1 VSYRTLRRLRRTVL
15 TLLATAVAVVFIF
28 PLYWITVMSFQD
40 GVTASR
46 LPPTFIFWPSLH
58 NYTRLFEESGFGR
71 VMLNTTIIAVG
82 TTVLA
87 LLLGTPAAYALA
99 RFRVG
104 SAEQISF
111 TILSVRMVPSYV
123 AVVPLFIILQYLGLF
138 ATIAGVILASALG
151 GIAFVIWMMR
161 AFFVSVPLELEQAAM
176 IDGCSRPGA
185 VMRVVMPIV
194 APGMVATSVFTA
206 IAAWNEFLFVL
217 ILGGER
223 AKNMQVVLASM
234 VTDQR
239 AEWGQLAAGGVLT
252 MLPVIVIALLVRRYF
267 LEGLTAGSVNA

>member
-1 VSYRTLRRLRRTVL
+1 MSVI
-15 TLLATAVAVVFIF
+15 FIF

-46 LPPTFIFWPSLH
+46 LPPTFVFWPSLQ
-58 NYTRLFEESGFGR
+58 NYIRLFQDSDFGR
-71 VMLNTTIIAVG
+71 VMINTTVIAIG
-82 TTVLA
+82 TTALA
-87 LLLGTPAAYALA
+87 LALGTPAGYALA

-111 TILSVRMVPSYV
+111 SILSVRMVPGYV

-138 ATIAGVILASALG
+138 ATIVGVIVAGALG
-151 GIAFVIWMMR
+151 GIAFVTWMMR
-161 AFFVSVPLELEQAAM
+161 AFFLSVPLELEQAAM
-176 IDGCSRPGA
+176 IDGCSRPEA
-185 VMRVVMPIV
+185 VVRVVLPIV
-194 APGMVATSVFTA
+194 APGLVATSVFTA

-267 LEGLTAGSVNA
+267 LEGMAAGSVNA